1 MRTLA
6 YFCTVALFLTL
17 NTVSA
22 WGHGLHYSQG
32 TKIRVI
38 YGTKKAGGPELTPP
52 SDLMLSGLNSYFAGV
67 PNMTVISDAVKY
79 VHRFGGPHTRRV
91 WDLL

>member
-1 MRTLA
+1 MKM
-6 YFCTVALFLTL
+6 FALFLIFSTATF
-17 NTVSA
+17 NPSV
-22 WGHGLHYSQG
+22 WGKG
-32 TKIRVI
+32 TTIRVI
-38 YGTKKAGGPELTPP
+38 YGSQKNGGPNLAPP
-52 SDLMLSGLNSYFAGV
+52 SDLTLDGLNAYTAEV